1 MTGDDDAPTTHAS
14 TSDGG
19 GTAAT
24 AARSTSNAGVVG
36 RFRALVSGVRFAEF
50 ASVGA
55 IGAVLDTTL
64 LLVLTGPFGVATWL
78 AKLTSAE
85 AAILLMFA
93 VNERWTFADEG
104 DPDRWPRRLLKS
116 NLVRVGGVLVATGVV
131 TALDAYVDVS
141 LPVLGFDLWLVFAN
155 GAGIAAGL
163 LVNYVAESLFT
174 WRVHE

>member
-1 MTGDDDAPTTHAS
+1 MDDDAPA
-14 TSDGG
+14 DD
-19 GTAAT
+19 
-24 AARSTSNAGVVG
+24 TSNPATSTTTRPSTTDDRSVLD
-36 RFRALVSGVRFAEF
+36 RFRALLSGVRFAEF

-55 IGAVLDTTL
+55 VGAVLDTTL
-64 LLVLTGPFGVATWL
+64 LLVLTGPLGVATWL
-78 AKLTSAE
+78 SKLASAE

-93 VNERWTFADEG
+93 VNERWTFAGEG
-104 DPDRWPRRLLKS
+104 DPDKWPVRLAKS

-141 LPVLGFDLWLVFAN
+141 IPVLDFDLWLVFAN

>member
-1 MTGDDDAPTTHAS
+1 MTGDEDTRTTDASA
-14 TSDGG
+14 SDGG
-19 GTAAT
+19 TTGAAT
-24 AARSTSNAGVVG
+24 RSTSNAGVLG

-55 IGAVLDTTL
+55 VGAVLDTTL

-131 TALDAYVDVS
+131 TGLDTYVDVS
-141 LPVLGFDLWLVFAN
+141 IPVLGFDLWLVFAN